1 MFKRF
6 IVIGLLAALTALPLY
21 GQSKGGRWQMEGSG
35 EDSAWWDAAADN
47 GALQGAAA
55 WSTQAPI
62 PEGSGLLWLDSAN
75 QHDFLKI
82 EDSSDLDFE
91 NENVGISMWIYPT
104 VLNDVH
110 FLVNK
115 GTQTDATKS
124 TCYALRISLAKK
136 IEFLIRDSNNKAQ
149 TAASGFTVPLNQW
162 TFVAAFYDYAAGKV
176 YFWDRVAAAPTD
188 SVAFRFNYLVNDGP
202 LSIGSWY
209 RNDPAAPS
217 IKDFEGGMDDVR
229 LSGRRE
235 DLLPLATA
243 VATADPSTA
252 VQPQDLRVWPNP
264 ASAVRHD
271 FLTIAGTA
279 AMTGPTELTLFN
291 IRGQVVRQQVAGRW
305 PLQWPLRD
313 ARGSR
318 LPAGQYL
325 LQIKDFNGI
334 RCQRVTILR

>member
-1 MFKRF
+1 MFKRCMT
-6 IVIGLLAALTALPLY
+6 IALLAVLTALPLY
-21 GQSKGGRWQMEGSG
+21 GQYKGGRWQMEGNG
-35 EDSAWWDAAADN
+35 EDSAWWDTAADR
-47 GALQGAAA
+47 GELQGAAA

-62 PEGSGLLWLDSAN
+62 PEGNGLLWLDSAN
-75 QHDFLKI
+75 KYDFLKI
-82 EDSSDLDFE
+82 EDSADLDFE
-91 NENVGISMWIYPT
+91 NENVGISMWIYPA

-115 GTQTDATKS
+115 GTQTDAAKS

-149 TAASGFTVPLNQW
+149 TAASSFTVPLNQW
-162 TFVAAFYDYAAGKV
+162 IFVAAFYDYAAGKV
-176 YFWDRVAAAPTD
+176 YFWDRVTAAPTD
-188 SVAFRFNYLVNDGP
+188 SVNFRFNYLANDGP

-243 VATADPSTA
+243 VAVADPA
-252 VQPQDLRVWPNP
+252 AIQPQALSVWPNP
-264 ASAVRHD
+264 ASAVRHG
-271 FLTIAGTA
+271 FLTIAGSA
-279 AMTGPTELTLFN
+279 AIAGRTELTLFN
-291 IRGQVVRQQVAGRW
+291 IRGQVVRQEVAGRW

-313 ARGSR
+313 ARGNR
-318 LPAGQYL
+318 LAAGQYL
-325 LQIKDFNGI
+325 LQIQDVDGI